1 MSSQSVPGQ
10 WLDKYTAKIMAT
22 REEQPLTLVGEV
34 LLVVEYIPLGVD
46 GTAPGDNAS
55 LAVDGHGHV
64 AEKDAS
70 VDCKI

>member
-1 MSSQSVPGQ
+1 
-10 WLDKYTAKIMAT
+10 MAT
-22 REEQPLTLVGEV
+22 REEQQLTLVVEV

-70 VDCKI
+70 VDGKI